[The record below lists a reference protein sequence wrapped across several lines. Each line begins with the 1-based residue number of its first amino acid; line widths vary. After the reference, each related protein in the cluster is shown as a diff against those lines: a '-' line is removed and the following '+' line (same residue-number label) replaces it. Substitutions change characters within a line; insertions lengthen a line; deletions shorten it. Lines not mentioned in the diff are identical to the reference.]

1 MRKLLLL
8 FTSAI
13 LALGLV
19 GSASAAKLNYQGTTI
34 ILLGEF
40 GTGFFTGG
48 GVATVN
54 GSGGEGHLNQL
65 RLAASRGVPGGE
77 FTTPV
82 TDPETVGNGIG
93 AIQFVG
99 VEGGTGTLGNIS
111 GGASSNGNL
120 SPNTFPLRGLVK
132 ICLLST
138 ACDQGSLNL
147 ILTQTTTVPPG
158 VKGAGI
164 GGLVTIGGQGAIR
177 MSIVA
182 APWTIKTA
190 TVVDDITTAV
200 SRNRTFL
207 NITMKGF
214 AHGPLSGTTSTAN
227 VSGVVQVVTPNQVR
241 TNLPQG
247 SNLKVSAAV
256 SSVIHFVP
264 EPGLLL
270 LLGSGVTG
278 LALLGRRRLRK

>member
-1 MRKLLLL
+1 VL
-8 FTSAI
+8 
-13 LALGLV
+13 
-19 GSASAAKLNYQGTTI
+19 
-34 ILLGEF
+34 
-40 GTGFFTGG
+40 
-48 GVATVN
+48 
-54 GSGGEGHLNQL
+54 
-65 RLAASRGVPGGE
+65 
-77 FTTPV
+77 PV
-82 TDPETVGNGIG
+82 
-93 AIQFVG
+93 Q
-99 VEGGTGTLGNIS
+99 
-111 GGASSNGNL
+111 
-120 SPNTFPLRGLVK
+120 GLVK

-138 ACDQGSLNL
+138 ACDQGALNL

-158 VKGAGI
+158 VKGVGI

-190 TVVDDITTAV
+190 TVIDDITTAV

-227 VSGVVQVVTPNQVR
+227 VSGVVQIVTPNQVR
-241 TNLPQG
+241 TNLPAG

-256 SSVIHFVP
+256 TSIVRFVP

-278 LALLGRRRLRK
+278 LALLGRSRLRK